1 MKASI
6 VILSYNRYEYLKNNV
21 ESLLSSIS
29 KREEVEIIIVDNGSE
44 DNSRDY
50 INELFK
56 ENKIDKGILFNQN
69 QGISKGYNT
78 GFAISNKDSE
88 YIIKLDC
95 DIVIHDKDWLE
106 EMEGI
111 FNLNPEIVLLMLF
124 QQNHPIMPYCNTI
137 EINGQKLLSLDEI
150 ICGSGC
156 FTIPRHIFNSLGFF
170 NEDMDF
176 TIFYDDIDYF
186 LRLNKIKKKAYYIL
200 SHKCSFQN
208 HYDETIY
215 LNYNKFKEFHYNL
228 MDEFL
233 PKLVKKYESDELP
246 VYKNYERLI
255 HINEKYNRNGLF
267 FV

>member
-44 DNSRDY
+44 DYSRDY

-78 GFAISNKDSE
+78 GFAMSNKDSE

-111 FNLNPEIVLLMLF
+111 FNLNPEIGLLMLY

-137 EINGQKLLSLDEI
+137 EINGKKLLSLDEI

-186 LRLNKIKKKAYYIL
+186 LRLLKIQKKAYYIL
-200 SHKCSFQN
+200 SHKCSFQE
-208 HYDETIY
+208 HFDKTLYEV
-215 LNYNKFKEFHYNL
+215 YNKNKEIHYEI
-228 MDEFL
+228 MDKFL
-233 PKLVKKYESDELP
+233 PTLVKQYDYQEFPVFKYYD
-246 VYKNYERLI
+246 RLRSI
-255 HINEKYNRNGLF
+255 SENNDKKGLY
-267 FV
+267 VI